1 MGCGG
6 EAPRAGEG
14 FDQPPCI
21 WRGYNARVSNRG
33 ERILVVDDEAG
44 IRATLSGILEDEGY
58 AVAAVGTAAEATAR
72 LQAEAFD
79 AVLLDLWLPDRDG
92 LELLS
97 EMREQPVIVIS
108 GHGNVEA
115 AVRATRLGA
124 YDFLEKPLSLSRVL
138 LTVQN
143 ALERG
148 RLEREL
154 RQLSD
159 RLGRAEPLLGGSPSM
174 VRLKGEIATAAPSDS
189 RILILGENGT
199 GKELVARQIHRL
211 SARRQGPFVE
221 VNCAAIPEDLIESEL
236 FGHVRG
242 AFTGAVGDRPG
253 RFEQADGGTLFLDEI
268 ADMSLKTQARVL
280 RVLQEQRFERVG
292 GATTIRV
299 DVRVL
304 AATNKD
310 LGEEIRLGRFREDLY
325 FRLAVIP
332 LRVPPLRERAEDVP
346 ALVAHFI
353 ALFAHEL
360 KRRPKAVDRQAMA
373 RLREYTWPGNVREL
387 RNLVERMMI
396 MAPGDTV
403 GAADLTPA
411 IRGTGAEANGNS
423 PATGTRGA
431 SVAPGSDAAENA
443 AAASGGGPPGADGAP
458 NGAEDGA
465 RGPWDADYPT
475 LRDARAAFE
484 RHYIERKLAQLDGN
498 VSRTALALGLERSNL
513 YRKMRAYGVEVE
525 RGSGAAAAD
534 ASDVADAADL
544 EREGGGEEDDDLAAH
559 GPKDP
564 DGRHGSDG
572 PDGPDGSHAA
582 DGAQGSQGSPVS
594 NGAHGPDGGHGA
606 DGDPGSDGAHASR
619 GSEGTGAADAAAD
632 ADADGGTDATEG
644 AAGGNGRTAH
654 L

>member
-1 MGCGG
+1 
-6 EAPRAGEG
+6 
-14 FDQPPCI
+14 
-21 WRGYNARVSNRG
+21 VSTRG

-58 AVAAVGTAAEATAR
+58 GVAAVGTAAEATAR
-72 LQAEAFD
+72 IQAEAFD

-108 GHGNVEA
+108 GHGNVDT
-115 AVRATRLGA
+115 AVKATRLGA
-124 YDFLEKPLSLSRVL
+124 YDFLEKPLSLSRVV

-159 RLGRAEPLLGGSPSM
+159 RLARTEPLLGGSPAM
-174 VRLKGEIATAAPSDS
+174 LRLKAEITTAAPSDS

-242 AFTGAVGDRPG
+242 AFTGAAGDRAG

-292 GATTIRV
+292 GHATIRV

-310 LGEEIRLGRFREDLY
+310 LDEEIRLGRFREDLY

-332 LRVPPLRERAEDVP
+332 LRVPPLRGRTDDVP
-346 ALVAHFI
+346 VLTAHFI

-360 KRRPKAVDRQAMA
+360 KRRPKAVDPQAMA
-373 RLREYTWPGNVREL
+373 RLREYSWPGNVREL

-396 MAPGDTV
+396 MVPGDTIV
-403 GAADLTPA
+403 AADLTPA
-411 IRGTGAEANGNS
+411 IRGTGADGSRNGDGG
-423 PATGTRGA
+423 PAAAGAGTA
-431 SVAPGSDAAENA
+431 DAAAGAGSQPAGGVGGAGAHGAPSGE
-443 AAASGGGPPGADGAP
+443 GGGRALW
-458 NGAEDGA
+458 N
-465 RGPWDADYPT
+465 ADYAS

-498 VSRTALALGLERSNL
+498 VSRTAQALGLERSNL
-513 YRKMRAYGVEVE
+513 YRKMRAYGIEVE
-525 RGSGAAAAD
+525 RGGSAD
-534 ASDVADAADL
+534 LADL
-544 EREGGGEEDDDLAAH
+544 EDGEDAAAEAGG
-559 GPKDP
+559 
-564 DGRHGSDG
+564 DGTD
-572 PDGPDGSHAA
+572 
-582 DGAQGSQGSPVS
+582 
-594 NGAHGPDGGHGA
+594 
-606 DGDPGSDGAHASR
+606 DGAHP
-619 GSEGTGAADAAAD
+619 
-632 ADADGGTDATEG
+632 
-644 AAGGNGRTAH
+644 
-654 L
+654 